1 MQRVI
6 LITSDEVRHIF
17 FRKFIA
23 SSNKYETVRTYVE
36 TDNRNNI
43 SNDLKNEHLL
53 LREQTEIDFFDLFNN
68 KIQDSSNPKYIEKEH
83 INSIEI
89 VNEIIFLNPD
99 LIISYGCSIIKSSL
113 LSKFKG
119 RFINIHLGLSPYYR
133 GSGTN
138 FFPFVNNEPE
148 YVGAT
153 FMYIDEG
160 IDTGEI
166 IHQIRP
172 TIFLGDTIHHVG
184 NRLIKEMAIV
194 CEKLIISFNQLQTID
209 SLFFNYHNEKYYR
222 KNDFTEDTVK
232 KMYLNFQ
239 NNMIKEYLNNKLERD
254 NKVPIIQNPVLL

>member
-1 MQRVI
+1 
-6 LITSDEVRHIF
+6 
-17 FRKFIA
+17 
-23 SSNKYETVRTYVE
+23 
-36 TDNRNNI
+36 
-43 SNDLKNEHLL
+43 
-53 LREQTEIDFFDLFNN
+53 
-68 KIQDSSNPKYIEKEH
+68 
-83 INSIEI
+83 
-89 VNEIIFLNPD
+89 
-99 LIISYGCSIIKSSL
+99 
-113 LSKFKG
+113 
-119 RFINIHLGLSPYYR
+119 LSPYYR

-209 SLFFNYHNEKYYR
+209 SLFFNYHNEKYY
-222 KNDFTEDTVK
+222 
-232 KMYLNFQ
+232 
-239 NNMIKEYLNNKLERD
+239 
-254 NKVPIIQNPVLL
+254 